1 MALTILTN
9 QSIAGIT
16 ALPSAVAV
24 DLSSVNADISAL
36 AVREATNEAS
46 AAFNLP

>member
-1 MALTILTN
+1 MALTKLTN

-24 DLSSVNADISAL
+24 DLSSVSVTTFGAK
-36 AVREATNEAS
+36 
-46 AAFNLP
+46 